1 MIPARSLPLFVLCV
15 LLLLPALGAARE
27 MNAEESEAAVWQ
39 LEEAYWRY
47 VKANDLEGYRTL
59 WDERF
64 VGWPGFAEH
73 PVGKANITDWIPPLH
88 ADPDRLYDYRVQK
101 EAVRAF
107 GDSVVVHYF
116 YWESRRDAKTG
127 AVVQE
132 NEPRRITHTWQ
143 RRGDSWQIITGMSA
157 TYEH

>member
-88 ADPDRLYDYRVQK
+88 TDPDRLYDYRVQK

-116 YWESRRDAKTG
+116 YWESWRDAKTG

-132 NEPRRITHTWQ
+132 NDPRRITHTWQ

>member
-1 MIPARSLPLFVLCV
+1 MIPARSLPLFVLCA

-47 VKANDLEGYRTL
+47 VKANDLDGYRTL

-73 PVGKANITDWIPPLH
+73 PVGKANIT
-88 ADPDRLYDYRVQK
+88 
-101 EAVRAF
+101 
-107 GDSVVVHYF
+107 
-116 YWESRRDAKTG
+116 
-127 AVVQE
+127 
-132 NEPRRITHTWQ
+132 HTWQ
-143 RRGDSWQIITGMSA
+143 RRGDSWRIITGMSA

>member
-73 PVGKANITDWIPPLH
+73 PVGKANITDWIPPLT
-88 ADPDRLYDYRVQK
+88 
-101 EAVRAF
+101 F
-107 GDSVVVHYF
+107 G
-116 YWESRRDAKTG
+116 R
-127 AVVQE
+127 
-132 NEPRRITHTWQ
+132 P
-143 RRGDSWQIITGMSA
+143 
-157 TYEH
+157 

>member
-1 MIPARSLPLFVLCV
+1 
-15 LLLLPALGAARE
+15 

-88 ADPDRLYDYRVQK
+88 ADPDSPPTVRGTARDLDRALG
-101 EAVRAF
+101 ELERFLVRA
-107 GDSVVVHYF
+107 
-116 YWESRRDAKTG
+116 
-127 AVVQE
+127 
-132 NEPRRITHTWQ
+132 
-143 RRGDSWQIITGMSA
+143 
-157 TYEH
+157 